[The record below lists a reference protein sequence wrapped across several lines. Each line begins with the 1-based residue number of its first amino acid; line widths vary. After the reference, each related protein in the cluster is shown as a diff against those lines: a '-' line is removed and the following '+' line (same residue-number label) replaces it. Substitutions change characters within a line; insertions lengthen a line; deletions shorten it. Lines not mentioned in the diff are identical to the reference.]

1 MGATTYD
8 IRVGWQPIGEVSEP
22 FYILTVPFGIG
33 ETATRLR
40 NSFPGSRF
48 PGARESWSF
57 YIPEFPGMT
66 MRHSRRKRERCG

>member
-48 PGARESWSF
+48 PGARDSRTFSF
-57 YIPEFPGMT
+57 PYY
-66 MRHSRRKRERCG
+66 RQ